1 MKPIKQPLQA
11 IQAFLQMETAGSILL
26 LSAAVIA
33 LIMSNTESLATVY
46 HGLLNT
52 PVAVQIGGLAIAKPL
67 LLWINDGL
75 MAIFFL
81 LVSLEL
87 KREML
92 EGQLSNVSQVMLP
105 AVAAI
110 GGMLLPAL
118 IYLGINWHAPETLSG
133 WAIPSATDIAFSLG
147 VLALLGSRVPTALKL
162 FLMALAIID
171 DLGAIIIIALFYSG
185 HDMHFVPLYY
195 ALGAMGVL
203 FLLNVGGIKN
213 LFLYLLVGLVL
224 WVCVLKSGLHATL
237 AGVVLAFFIPLRADE
252 DEKHHTGHAHASHH
266 SPLHTLEHALH
277 PIVAFCIMPIFA
289 FANAGVTLAGM
300 SFGILFEPVPLGIIL
315 GLFVGKQIGVFGFSW
330 LIIKSGLARLPD
342 NTNWMQLYAVSI
354 LCGIGFTMSL
364 FIGSLAFAS
373 EEYVNEVR
381 LGVIVGSLLSAVIG
395 YFLLQ
400 FASRPKQA

>member
-1 MKPIKQPLQA
+1 MKPIKKPLQA

-26 LSAAVIA
+26 ISAAVLA
-33 LIMSNTESLATVY
+33 FIMSNTDSLATFY
-46 HGLLNT
+46 QELFAT
-52 PVAVQIGGLAIAKPL
+52 TIAVQIGSLVISKPL
-67 LLWINDGL
+67 LLWINNGL

-105 AVAAI
+105 AGAAI

-118 IYLGINWHAPETLSG
+118 FYLGINWNTPETLSG

-171 DLGAIIIIALFYSG
+171 DLGAIIIIAFFYSG
-185 HDMHFVPLYY
+185 HELHLVPLYY
-195 ALGAMGVL
+195 ALAAIGVL
-203 FLLNVGGIKN
+203 FLLNFSGIKN

-224 WVCVLKSGLHATL
+224 WVCMLESGLHATL
-237 AGVVLAFFIPLRADE
+237 AGVILAFFIPLRSDE
-252 DEKHHTGHAHASHH
+252 DAPHYDTGNAHS
-266 SPLHTLEHALH
+266 SLHTLEHALH
-277 PIVAFCIMPIFA
+277 PIVAFFIMPVFA
-289 FANAGVTLAGM
+289 FANAGVVLSGM
-300 SFGILFEPVPLGIIL
+300 SFNILFEPVPLGIIL
-315 GLFVGKQIGVFGFSW
+315 GLFIGKQIGVFGFSW

-342 NTNWMQLYAVSI
+342 NTNWLQLYAVAI

-364 FIGSLAFAS
+364 FIGSLAFSS
-373 EEYVNEVR
+373 EAYINEVR
-381 LGVIVGSLLSAVIG
+381 LGVIVGSLLSAFVG

-400 FASRPKQA
+400 FSSRPAQA